1 MISNLDESDD
11 DIEYESRMIKPKKR
25 LKKAKL
31 VFNVLNTH
39 YSVIKKVAKTEGYK
53 LSDEEE
59 EDWDIY
65 WCDTG
70 IQPEKLLKM
79 KNY

>member
-70 IQPEKLLKM
+70 I
-79 KNY
+79 